1 MFQKRLRELEL
12 EVAEKETDLEDQTR
26 KTVDDQIKKKE
37 RMAKMEKL
45 RKARLDR
52 VVEEIHLADEDEE
65 MRVSVCLQHRKPGQI
80 HRLFQLKDKMLAVY
94 DSVGSLSC
102 EPMYFKLTQ
111 PFSTVPVS
119 PDAPVKK
126 FT

>member
-65 MRVSVCLQHRKPGQI
+65 MRVPVCL
-80 HRLFQLKDKMLAVY
+80 
-94 DSVGSLSC
+94 
-102 EPMYFKLTQ
+102 
-111 PFSTVPVS
+111 
-119 PDAPVKK
+119 
-126 FT
+126 

>member
-1 MFQKRLRELEL
+1 MRELEL

-65 MRVSVCLQHRKPGQI
+65 MRVPVCL
-80 HRLFQLKDKMLAVY
+80 
-94 DSVGSLSC
+94 
-102 EPMYFKLTQ
+102 
-111 PFSTVPVS
+111 
-119 PDAPVKK
+119 
-126 FT
+126 